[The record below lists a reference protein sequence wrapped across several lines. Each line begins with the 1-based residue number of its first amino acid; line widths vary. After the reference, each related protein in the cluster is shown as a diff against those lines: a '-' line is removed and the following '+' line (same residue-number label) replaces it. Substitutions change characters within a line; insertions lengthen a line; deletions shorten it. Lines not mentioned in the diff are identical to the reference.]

1 MTVVTTGISQTTSS
15 PRLVSMDAYRGFVMI
30 CLAANGFG
38 LAATSRN
45 FPDCTIMQGLG
56 HQFDHVPWVGCAFW
70 DLIQPS
76 FMFLVGVA
84 VPYSLTR
91 REATGQSASQLTRHV
106 LVRSLVLILLGVFLS
121 STGKPTTNFTFM
133 NVLTQIGLGYPFL
146 FLLRNQRLGTQL
158 FVVVSVLMGY
168 WAWFA
173 LSPVVVVEN
182 PQEIGLPE
190 NWPLLQG
197 FEAHW
202 QKNANPAS
210 RFDSWLLNRFP
221 AATPPIA
228 SAGITTPPAN
238 TAVIPTAPDTEVAG
252 ESPQPSPVDAPHWV
266 TLWQKGLYRLVT
278 RPEVYVMNSGGYQTL
293 NCIPAFVTMLFGL
306 IAGEFIRREGCSR
319 ARTFSILLLW
329 GLVLL
334 GLGWV
339 WQALGCCPLVK
350 RIWTPSWT
358 LFSAGW
364 TVLMLAGFYGIV
376 DGLGWKSWSFPLV
389 VAGMN
394 SMVLYLSGQ
403 LLRGWT
409 ADLLKRHINEDLFKI
424 CGDRYA
430 PLVEANLILVCFWLF
445 VYWLYRQ
452 KIFVRI

>member
-1 MTVVTTGISQTTSS
+1 MSSVTGASAPSGLTQ
-15 PRLVSMDAYRGFVMI
+15 RLVSMDAYRGFVMI

-38 LAATSRN
+38 LAATARN
-45 FPDCTIMQGLG
+45 FPDCAIMKAVGY
-56 HQFDHVPWVGCAFW
+56 QFDHVAWVGCAFW

-84 VPYSLTR
+84 VPYSMTR
-91 REATGQSASQLTRHV
+91 REASGDSGRKLVRHV
-106 LVRSLVLILLGVFLS
+106 LIRSIILILLGIFLS
-121 STGKPTTNFTFM
+121 SMGKPTTNFTFM

-146 FLLRNQRLGTQL
+146 FLLRNKSFRLQL
-158 FVVVSVLMGY
+158 AVAVTVLAGY

-173 LSPVVVVEN
+173 LTPVVPVQN

-190 NWPLLQG
+190 NWKLLEG

-202 QKNANPAS
+202 QKHANPAA
-210 RFDSWLLNRFP
+210 RFDKWLLNVFP
-221 AATPPIA
+221 PYVKPAVEVSGTPSGAETSPATA
-228 SAGITTPPAN
+228 DAPAN
-238 TAVIPTAPDTEVAG
+238 VPESAP
-252 ESPQPSPVDAPHWV
+252 P
-266 TLWQKGLYRLVT
+266 GLFSNLVQIARRLVT
-278 RPEVYVMNSGGYQTL
+278 RPEPYVFNGGGYQTL

-306 IAGEFIRREGCSR
+306 MAGEFIRGAAMSR
-319 ARTFSILLLW
+319 AAIFSRLLTA

-334 GLGWV
+334 CLGWA
-339 WQALGCCPLVK
+339 WQASGYCPLVK

-358 LFSAGW
+358 LFSTGW
-364 TVLMLAGFYGIV
+364 TLLMLSGFYGVIDV
-376 DGLGWKSWSFPLV
+376 LGWKSWAFPLV

-409 ADLLKRHINEDLFKI
+409 SELLKRHINEHLFNVF
-424 CGDRYA
+424 GSQYA
-430 PLVEANLILVCFWLF
+430 PIVEANLVLLCFWLF

-452 KIFVRI
+452 RIFVRI